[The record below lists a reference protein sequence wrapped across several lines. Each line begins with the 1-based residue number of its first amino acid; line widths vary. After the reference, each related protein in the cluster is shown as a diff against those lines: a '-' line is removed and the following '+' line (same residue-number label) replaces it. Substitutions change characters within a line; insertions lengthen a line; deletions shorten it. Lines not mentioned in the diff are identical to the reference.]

1 MPKYRI
7 KYVYERWYNLDIE
20 ADSKKQ
26 ALEKFHSN
34 DFTSEPTMVGGELQD
49 SMEVEELSLQQ

>member
-20 ADSKKQ
+20 ADSEEQ
-26 ALEKFHSN
+26 ALDKFHSS
-34 DFTSEPTMVGGELQD
+34 DFKGEGRLVGGELQD
-49 SMEVEELSLQQ
+49 STVVEEL